1 MNHKV
6 ILCGNSSVGKTC
18 LSKVISNKEMDPNAG
33 PTTGSG
39 FDYTVLTHN
48 GQQVTVNIWDTAGQE
63 TYRSM
68 IRIYFYG
75 SDIAL
80 VCFDITSRDSF
91 KELPD
96 WFKLIDENCRG
107 VRPCGIVVANKADLL
122 EQREVSDEEIQKF
135 AEEYASDW
143 IAVSAISKQN
153 IAELQDKIAELL
165 IQKKEDQKFK
175 PFRLP
180 TDPIPEQPKETE
192 KREDTSQNKEENVVQ
207 NEQIEHKEQNEEQKA
222 QNEEKEPV
230 IVDITKPLNQQEK
243 EETAKRGGCSC

>member
-96 WFKLIDENCRG
+96 WFKLIDEQIKLGLKTNEA
-107 VRPCGIVVANKADLL
+107 IK
-122 EQREVSDEEIQKF
+122 EVSKML
-135 AEEYASDW
+135 
-143 IAVSAISKQN
+143 N
-153 IAELQDKIAELL
+153 ID
-165 IQKKEDQKFK
+165 KKE
-175 PFRLP
+175 LY
-180 TDPIPEQPKETE
+180 KEYV
-192 KREDTSQNKEENVVQ
+192 KYKEE
-207 NEQIEHKEQNEEQKA
+207 
-222 QNEEKEPV
+222 
-230 IVDITKPLNQQEK
+230 
-243 EETAKRGGCSC
+243 G